1 MMIYTI
7 ATAWIPVI
15 FMAIFHAVKIEA
27 EPSSRGLRHLS
38 TNASTATIELIEP
51 APPLPVLSTLNCWL
65 DPNSIKYVC
74 LLDGDD
80 KAGHVADKCSKKS
93 SPLQLHAVR
102 CWCALT
108 VRTNEASNDEQ
119 FMHHCVSCSSMEG
132 SNTTAT
138 SRQNSNE
145 TLYDCRHIRT
155 DGFISYAYNGT
166 IPNNSI
172 DENDLLY
179 FGAASETSGTTKSSR
194 QSSITTYE
202 NTIVIEPLQDVVILT
217 VENTT
222 MAEDYVILEQGT
234 TTGGTIASK
243 SPEQPRPPKHPQ
255 R

>member
-1 MMIYTI
+1 
-7 ATAWIPVI
+7 
-15 FMAIFHAVKIEA
+15 
-27 EPSSRGLRHLS
+27 
-38 TNASTATIELIEP
+38 
-51 APPLPVLSTLNCWL
+51 
-65 DPNSIKYVC
+65 
-74 LLDGDD
+74 
-80 KAGHVADKCSKKS
+80 
-93 SPLQLHAVR
+93 
-102 CWCALT
+102 
-108 VRTNEASNDEQ
+108 
-119 FMHHCVSCSSMEG
+119 MEG